1 MGMIRIRL
9 VEDHRPT
16 RETLLKML
24 RTAPDIVCIGAH
36 ENAED
41 AEREIADAP
50 PDVVLM
56 DINLPGRGG
65 IESVARIKRAH
76 PKVECVMLTTYEDT
90 ELIFEA
96 LRAGASGYLLKRS
109 ARHELIPAI
118 RDVHRGG
125 APMSIKIA
133 RRVVTHFHQIREPAN
148 EMETLTKRESEI
160 LENLACGL
168 SYKEIGEQ
176 LGLSRHTVNTH
187 LRHIY
192 EKLHVQTRTEAVVRF
207 LKR

>member
-1 MGMIRIRL
+1 MIRIRL

-24 RTAPDIVCIGAH
+24 RSAPDIVCIGAH
-36 ENAED
+36 ESAEE
-41 AEREIADAP
+41 AEREIASSA

-56 DINLPGRGG
+56 DINLPGRSG
-65 IESVARIKRAH
+65 IESVARIKRTH
-76 PKVECVMLTTYEDT
+76 PALECIMLTTYEDT

-109 ARHELIPAI
+109 ARQELIPAI
-118 RDVHRGG
+118 RDVQRGG

-133 RRVVTHFHQIREPAN
+133 RRVVTHFHQIRKPAN

-160 LENLACGL
+160 LESLAGGL
-168 SYKEIGEQ
+168 SDKEIAEQ
-176 LGLSRHTVNTH
+176 LGVSRHTVNTH

>member
-1 MGMIRIRL
+1 MIRIRL

-24 RTAPDIVCIGAH
+24 RSAPDLVCIGAH
-36 ENAED
+36 ENAEE
-41 AEREIADAP
+41 AEREIAGGA

-56 DINLPGRGG
+56 DINLPGRSG

-76 PKVECVMLTTYEDT
+76 PKVECIMLTTYEDT

-118 RDVHRGG
+118 RDVQRGG

-133 RRVVTHFHQIREPAN
+133 RRVVTHFHQIQKPSN

-168 SYKEIGEQ
+168 SDKEIGEQ
-176 LGLSRHTVNTH
+176 LGVSRHTVNTH

-207 LKR
+207 LKK